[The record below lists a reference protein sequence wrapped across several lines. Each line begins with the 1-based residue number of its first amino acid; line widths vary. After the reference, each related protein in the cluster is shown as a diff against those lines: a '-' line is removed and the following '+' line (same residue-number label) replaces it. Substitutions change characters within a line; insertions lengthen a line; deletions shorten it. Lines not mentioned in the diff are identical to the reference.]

1 MEFNE
6 NRTGRLVF
14 NWQGLFQYFK
24 RKSLN
29 KKTVRQLR
37 ELTPEQLK
45 DLGISRHDLSQWD

>member
-6 NRTGRLVF
+6 HRTGKLVF
-14 NWQGLFQYFK
+14 NWRGILQYFK

-45 DLGISRHDLSQWD
+45 DLGLSRHDLSRWD